1 MSKTYYWITACTA
14 SVWGFAVLAGSGCVM
29 KSTYEA
35 ALQENIA
42 TKAEL
47 DDSREEQKVLVR
59 QAKEI
64 ELQNADVMREAEAAV
79 AALKQAQDEAEQER
93 QQFERHIATLKQKVA
108 QATKQQRGL
117 RYQLTVAKEN
127 AAALQESIDAYQQ
140 QFKDGSAASAAVEAT
155 VHKPFDPSTI
165 PIPQDL
171 PAVPAVTPPTPAP
184 APAPTPAPAARPVQP
199 PQPPADEGLLTS
211 LKNWLLSLWH
221 SVFS

>member
-1 MSKTYYWITACTA
+1 MA
-14 SVWGFAVLAGSGCVM
+14 SVWGVAMLASSGCVM

-42 TKAEL
+42 TQAEL
-47 DDSREEQKVLVR
+47 NNAREEQKVLVR

-79 AALKQAQDEAEQER
+79 AALKQAQDDVEQER
-93 QQFERHIATLKQKVA
+93 QQFAQHIATLKQKVA
-108 QATKQQRGL
+108 QATKQQHGL
-117 RYQLTVAKEN
+117 RYQLTVAREN

-140 QFKDGSAASAAVEAT
+140 QFKDGAAASSPLEAT

-171 PAVPAVTPPTPAP
+171 PAVPAVTPPTPSP

-199 PQPPADEGLLTS
+199 PQPPPDEGFFTS
-211 LKNWLLSLWH
+211 LKNWLFSLWH

>member
-1 MSKTYYWITACTA
+1 MARTHHWITACTT
-14 SVWGFAVLAGSGCVM
+14 SVWGLVMLASSGCVM

-47 DDSREEQKVLVR
+47 TSAREEQKVLVR

-64 ELQNADVMREAEAAV
+64 ELQNVDVMREAEAAV
-79 AALKQAQDEAEQER
+79 AALRQAQDDAEQER
-93 QQFERHIATLKQKVA
+93 QHFEQHVATLKQKVV
-108 QATKQQRGL
+108 QATKQQHVL

-127 AAALQESIDAYQQ
+127 GAALQESIDAYQQ
-140 QFKDGSAASAAVEAT
+140 QFKDGSVASQAAEAT

-171 PAVPAVTPPTPAP
+171 PAAPVVTPPTPS
-184 APAPTPAPAARPVQP
+184 PAPTPTPAPVARPAQPSQP
-199 PQPPADEGLLTS
+199 PPDEGLFTS